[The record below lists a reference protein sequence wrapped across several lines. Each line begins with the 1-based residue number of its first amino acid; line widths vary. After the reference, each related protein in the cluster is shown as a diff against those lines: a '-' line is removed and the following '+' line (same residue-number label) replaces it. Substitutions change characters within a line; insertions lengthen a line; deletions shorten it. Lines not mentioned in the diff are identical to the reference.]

1 MSLRLSRR
9 DVTCNVRSVLE
20 GQPTR
25 RGSDTESADPTSGRG
40 DRRQAL
46 AAAIRS
52 AYTGRLTQRELA
64 GHLGVAQNTVSRWAT
79 GEVEPRLDDIAAIE
93 VACGLVNGHILRASG
108 YVDDEFDP
116 MSAVAS
122 DHRLDNARRDLL
134 LATYTAA
141 LAQSERLRAAAQG

>member
-1 MSLRLSRR
+1 MHQ
-9 DVTCNVRSVLE
+9 
-20 GQPTR
+20 GQHTR
-25 RGSDTESADPTSGRG
+25 RGSCAGSAAPTAAPAGHA

-46 AAAIRS
+46 ASAIRA
-52 AYTGRLTQRELA
+52 AYAGRLTQRELA

-122 DHRLDNARRDLL
+122 DHRLDNSRRELL
-134 LATYTAA
+134 LATYAAA
-141 LAQSERLRAAAQG
+141 LAQSARRRSGEPSESL